1 MDQILPHRL
10 WIGHAGDSR
19 NYPHL
24 LEIGIEAIIQVA
36 IEELPLQPPRELV
49 YMRFP
54 LADGGGCQAEL
65 INLAI
70 TAVASLIVSGVP
82 TLISCAAGMSRSP
95 AIAAAALAV
104 ANRSTPELSLR
115 EVARYRRADVSPGL
129 WSAILEVLSS
139 RSDGCE
145 TAETRNP

>member
-1 MDQILPHRL
+1 MNQIHPHRL

-24 LEIGIEAIIQVA
+24 LEMGIEAIIQVA

-54 LADGGGCQAEL
+54 LADGGGQAEL
-65 INLAI
+65 LNLAI
-70 TAVASLIVSGVP
+70 TAVASLIASRVP

-104 ANRSTPELSLR
+104 ANRSTPESSLR

-129 WSAILEVLSS
+129 WSEILEVLSS
-139 RSDGCE
+139 RNNGCE
-145 TAETRNP
+145 TAEKRNP